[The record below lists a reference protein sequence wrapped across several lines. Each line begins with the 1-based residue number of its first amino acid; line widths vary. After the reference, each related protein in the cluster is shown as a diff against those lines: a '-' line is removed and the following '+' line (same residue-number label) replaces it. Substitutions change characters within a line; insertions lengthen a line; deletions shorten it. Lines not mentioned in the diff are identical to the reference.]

1 VKDDVNVS
9 VLRNGVTNHVSVKE
23 LVVGDIVQLNAGD
36 KIPADGVM
44 ILGSDVICDE
54 SALTGESEGRHKE
67 HWEAGDPFL
76 LSGSTLS
83 SGYCEMVVTAV
94 GIQSRWGKIKADL
107 NTETAETPLQEKLTV
122 LADQIGY
129 GGMAAAGATF
139 IAIIAI
145 YFLFPESRDPSK
157 SLFDIVL
164 KSFIM
169 AVTIVV
175 VAVPEGLPLAVT
187 LSLAFSTQ
195 KMMEDNNLIR
205 VLEAC
210 ETMGNA
216 TNICSDKT
224 GTLTENRMTVVA
236 GWINGVEYDHCPTAD
251 EIPSE
256 IANILSESI
265 SVNTT
270 AHLSVSEKKQQ
281 LKPSSADGE
290 IEVLG
295 NKTEGALLIMLK
307 KNWNKD
313 YLMLRSHGLQLPRG
327 DKLITFSSQRK
338 CMTMIQNFPTVHKV
352 FIKGA
357 GEVILHKCKK
367 FLTNNGMEQVISK
380 KLMSELNEV
389 ILKMSRK
396 ALRVIALAHKE
407 VASGGSPPSVEDVDH
422 YESDLTLDG
431 IFGII
436 DPLRPDVIEA
446 VRTCQS
452 AGVFV
457 RMVTGDNI
465 ETAKAI
471 ATSCGILTAGGVAM
485 EGPEFRRLTP
495 KQLDDILPKLQVLA
509 RSSPNDK
516 YTLVCRLNGHNLPE
530 TREDWEAMHPALSY
544 ESQKDLVL
552 PGYLKEWEESRQG
565 GGEVV
570 GVTGDGTNVFFS
582 LPSCPL
588 LTPFS

>member
-1 VKDDVNVS
+1 LNEVKDDIKVS
-9 VLRNGVTNHVSVKE
+9 VLRNGVTSQVSVKE

-36 KIPADGVM
+36 KIPADGLM
-44 ILGSDVICDE
+44 TLGSDVVCDE

-67 HWEAGDPFL
+67 DWEAGDPFL

-83 SGYCEMVVTAV
+83 SGYCEMLVTAV
-94 GIQSRWGKIKADL
+94 GSKSRWGKIKADL
-107 NTETAETPLQEKLTV
+107 NTDAEETPLQEKLTT

-139 IAIIAI
+139 TAILVI
-145 YFLFPESRDPSK
+145 YFMFPESRDPSK
-157 SLFDIVL
+157 SLFDVVL

-236 GWINGVEYDHCPTAD
+236 GWINGVEYDHCPTA
-251 EIPSE
+251 EEFPSE
-256 IANILSESI
+256 ILNILSESI
-265 SVNTT
+265 SINTT
-270 AHLSVSEKKQQ
+270 AHLSQ
-281 LKPSSADGE
+281 KPASASSTGVATV
-290 IEVLG
+290 EVLG
-295 NKTEGALLIMLK
+295 NKTEGALL
-307 KNWNKD
+307 
-313 YLMLRSHGLQLPRG
+313 LMLNQIWKKEYLTFRSHGLQLSRG

-338 CMTMIQNFPTVHKV
+338 CMTVVQNFPTVHKI

-367 FLTNNGMEQVISK
+367 FLTNNGMEQPMTK
-380 KLMSELNEV
+380 KTLSELEDV
-389 ILKMSRK
+389 IVRMSKR

-407 VASGGSPPSVEDVDH
+407 VSSGGAAPSVDDVESF
-422 YESDLTLDG
+422 ESDLTLDG

-436 DPLRPDVIEA
+436 DPLRSDVIDA
-446 VRTCQS
+446 VKTCQT

-471 ATSCGILTAGGVAM
+471 ATSCGILTPGGIAM
-485 EGPEFRRLTP
+485 EGPEFRKLTP
-495 KQLDDILPKLQVLA
+495 QQLDDILPNLQVLA

-516 YTLVCRLNGHNLPE
+516 YMLVCRLNGHNLPASKE
-530 TREDWEAMHPALSY
+530 EWEELHPALNY
-544 ESQKDLVL
+544 ESHRDLVL
-552 PGYLKEWEESRQG
+552 PGYLEEWEESRPG

-570 GVTGDGTNVFFS
+570 GVTGDGTNVCAS
-582 LPSCPL
+582 ISIGLNLSV
-588 LTPFS
+588 